1 MKFWIPTIGLIVL
14 AGLILLSMRRGWLR
28 RAVRTATVVGELPE
42 APASLGTA
50 RTAPFDATYIGTT
63 VAGQWLE
70 RIAGQG
76 LGARAAGTV
85 QLFDSGVVVVRQG
98 IADVYIPLD
107 QLDAVRFDRGIAGKV
122 ADPRRL
128 VVLTWRLKVAVD
140 SGVLLRHPEQ
150 AQELVTALE
159 AAVQQKEAG

>member
-28 RAVRTATVVGELPE
+28 RAARTATVVGALPE
-42 APASLGTA
+42 VPASLGTA

-76 LGARAAGTV
+76 LGARAAGSV

-107 QLDAVRFDRGIAGKV
+107 RLDAVRFDRGIAGKV
-122 ADPRRL
+122 ADPKRL
-128 VVLTWRLKVAVD
+128 VVLTWRLEVAVD